1 MTSICP
7 GDGELGVE
15 ELNSVGGDD
24 ISPALES
31 SSASGPSGSA
41 SEPSE
46 WTLLVEKIQA
56 GKPEGMEELYQIFGR
71 GVRFYLY
78 RQLGSQDLDD
88 KVHDT
93 FLIVLHAIRN
103 GDIREPE
110 RLMGFVRTVVR
121 RRVASHIDEMVHNRR
136 EHTAVESGIV
146 LIDRNSTPE
155 ESAIGK
161 QQKELVARILGGLNS
176 RDREVLTRFYLL
188 EQTQEQICEEMSLTA
203 TQFRLLKS
211 RAKARFGE
219 TGRRRLERK
228 SPDKIVLR
236 TITGLLH

>member
-1 MTSICP
+1 MIASCP
-7 GDGELGVE
+7 GESRVQMGDQDRTGGEE
-15 ELNSVGGDD
+15 AAA
-24 ISPALES
+24 PES
-31 SSASGPSGSA
+31 
-41 SEPSE
+41 SE
-46 WTLLVEKIQA
+46 WTRLVSKIRA
-56 GKPEGMEELYQIFGR
+56 GKPEGMEDLYQIFGR

-93 FLIVLHAIRN
+93 FLIVLQAIRN

-146 LIDRNSTPE
+146 LVDKNSTPE
-155 ESAIGK
+155 ETAIGK
-161 QQKELVARILGGLNS
+161 QQKDLVDKVLGGLNS

-188 EQTQEQICEEMSLTA
+188 EESQEQICEEMDLTA

-219 TGRRRLERK
+219 IGRRRLEK
-228 SPDKIVLR
+228 KPAEKIFLR
-236 TITGLLH
+236 NIAGMLH